1 MKSCRTAGIC
11 PVPQESRWPI
21 ELDERICVGV
31 TGILYFQTSG
41 VPHPLGEGFETVRS
55 RNGISVLLSYGWWT
69 ESGRDLSVSFG
80 DEVVFRLEKFWRAGC
95 RCLS

>member
-1 MKSCRTAGIC
+1 M
-11 PVPQESRWPI
+11 

-31 TGILYFQTSG
+31 TGILYFQTSR
-41 VPHPLGEGFETVRS
+41 VLHPLGESIETARS
-55 RNGISVLLSYGWWT
+55 RNDASVLLSYGWWT

-80 DEVVFRLEKFWRAGC
+80 DEVVFRLEKFWKAGG